1 MNYRSIAQLA
11 ASVSRWSMSL
21 PGDIDLVVGV
31 PRSGLLAAN
40 LLALYRNLPFTD
52 LEGYCE
58 GRVLAGG
65 RRAPDSERRAGGARK
80 VLVVDDSFETGG
92 AMAAARS
99 AVADR
104 ANSSDRVQFAA
115 VYVSRGAR
123 RVGARLLGGK
133 SSGNLESSS
142 GISCITPTSST
153 PA

>member
-58 GRVLAGG
+58 VGFSPVDAELRTRSQSWRCTQGLGRG
-65 RRAPDSERRAGGARK
+65 
-80 VLVVDDSFETGG
+80 
-92 AMAAARS
+92 
-99 AVADR
+99 
-104 ANSSDRVQFAA
+104 
-115 VYVSRGAR
+115 
-123 RVGARLLGGK
+123 
-133 SSGNLESSS
+133 
-142 GISCITPTSST
+142 
-153 PA
+153 